1 LFGSFHFFTIEFHI
15 ITSYLAYMIIQKS
28 RKIKKF
34 QEKYKTMLAFGF
46 FWLYTFNRSQKLTK
60 KKEVKMRITV
70 DIPELVGELIEE
82 EANANENGNRSDV
95 VRKALSFYLSKKEQ
109 NKMKKPE
116 KTAKNQRS

>member
-1 LFGSFHFFTIEFHI
+1 
-15 ITSYLAYMIIQKS
+15 
-28 RKIKKF
+28 
-34 QEKYKTMLAFGF
+34 
-46 FWLYTFNRSQKLTK
+46 
-60 KKEVKMRITV
+60 MRITV